1 MKFGFALVFF
11 FMFKLYCGRLIFY
24 PLTCHE
30 KKGLFQ
36 LALGFKNLKVN
47 LERTTFFLWWVAFI
61 QLCVIPWI
69 TVLFMCLVLGGIT
82 NNRQN

>member
-11 FMFKLYCGRLIFY
+11 YVQVMLWKINLLSIDMSR
-24 PLTCHE
+24 